1 MNDNVYCKQDVECI
15 MLRVVTLVHNVTL
28 FIKIIL
34 CECYRRQRMGRTN
47 IKHVYTRCEPQ
58 AQVLQPSAGQ
68 LPKPR
73 NRPYFEPLLTVSG
86 GQHRE
91 VHGGHRVLLQV
102 HHRLHVA
109 ASGARLVRAHDAH
122 RTHHHEAV
130 VFRVV
135 QRHHALKHDRH
146 TMMTSHAVCY

>member
-1 MNDNVYCKQDVECI
+1 MWMERCTSSIPIIDTALSITVTSPDNSQLTPCVYFTMNDNVYCKQDVECI

-73 NRPYFEPLLTVSG
+73 NRPYFEPPIIILPSLVGSTGKCTV
-86 GQHRE
+86 
-91 VHGGHRVLLQV
+91 
-102 HHRLHVA
+102 A
-109 ASGARLVRAHDAH
+109 M
-122 RTHHHEAV
+122 
-130 VFRVV
+130 VFFCRYTIVCTLPRVV
-135 QRHHALKHDRH
+135 RGL
-146 TMMTSHAVCY
+146 